1 MRICIKAELRFQ
13 EPRPIFLYPV
23 PWPPVDQRGVRVIGS
38 NDVETAPIS
47 QYLACLGEKQ
57 VPSPWEAL
65 NSDYRGAWHTTYPG
79 R

>member
-23 PWPPVDQRGVRVIGS
+23 PWPPVDQRGIRVMGS

-47 QYLACLGEKQ
+47 QYLASLGEKQ
-57 VPSPWEAL
+57 GPSPWDGLLGSQLVVVHSTA
-65 NSDYRGAWHTTYPG
+65 
-79 R
+79 